1 MLINTHGDVNLV
13 TTAVYHSGG
22 PRTHRGHPKCLQMCR
37 AEMEGNKTKSKK
49 TKGERENIED
59 EEETQKVS
67 HKKERG
73 RRKRRLKRLA
83 TCKSALKGEKMC
95 LSQPKEGGG
104 NVYYIEE
111 GGFVDQECYIYCID
125 RCIYMCVYIYIS
137 IWPFGALYTSY
148 VAPGCVVCVGWP
160 RKMDTATCAA
170 GLSVLH
176 NSGWSSS

>member
-83 TCKSALKGEKMC
+83 TCKSALAKHWKYKQGEA
-95 LSQPKEGGG
+95 PK
-104 NVYYIEE
+104 NKI
-111 GGFVDQECYIYCID
+111 C
-125 RCIYMCVYIYIS
+125 
-137 IWPFGALYTSY
+137 T
-148 VAPGCVVCVGWP
+148 
-160 RKMDTATCAA
+160 
-170 GLSVLH
+170 
-176 NSGWSSS
+176 SSSSSSSF